1 MTRKRWALVLGA
13 LATLVL
19 ATAFATARAI
29 PGLPENLPRYLLGP
43 KLVRAEVVVL
53 DGGVL
58 HDYRID
64 RGRIRALTRSS
75 ITIRERDGSIVTIP
89 YATTARIRLNGR
101 PAGLAALRRGMMVLT
116 VRDGDAPAE
125 RIEVTK

>member
-89 YATTARIRLNGR
+89 FATTARIRLNGR

>member
-19 ATAFATARAI
+19 ATAFATARATH
-29 PGLPENLPRYLLGP
+29 GLPENLPRYLLGP

-116 VRDGDAPAE
+116 VRDGDGPAE
-125 RIEVTK
+125 RIEVTR